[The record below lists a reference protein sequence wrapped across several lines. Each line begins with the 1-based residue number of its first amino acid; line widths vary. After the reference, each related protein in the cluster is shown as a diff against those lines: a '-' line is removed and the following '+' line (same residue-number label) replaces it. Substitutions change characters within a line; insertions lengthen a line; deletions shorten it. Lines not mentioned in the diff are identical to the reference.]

1 MDNTFFSLLGL
12 LLRRRRRRGLGGVK
26 FIGEEKAEKNGW
38 SVLSSDIGNME
49 NRFEQSGFNTAL
61 QIEQNKKRK
70 SDLAKLKSDLAE
82 SNIAHEGILAAPRQK
97 ENSRISEFGEQ
108 IEAMVDR
115 ANM

>member
-1 MDNTFFSLLGL
+1 M
-12 LLRRRRRRGLGGVK
+12 VK
-26 FIGEEKAEKNGW
+26 FIDEEAEKNGW

-82 SNIAHEGILAAPRQK
+82 SNIAHEGILDAPRQK

>member
-1 MDNTFFSLLGL
+1 M
-12 LLRRRRRRGLGGVK
+12 VK
-26 FIGEEKAEKNGW
+26 FIDEEAEKNRW

>member
-1 MDNTFFSLLGL
+1 M
-12 LLRRRRRRGLGGVK
+12 VK
-26 FIGEEKAEKNGW
+26 FIDEEAEKNRW

-70 SDLAKLKSDLAE
+70 FDLAKLKSDLAE
-82 SNIAHEGILAAPRQK
+82 SNIAPRQK
-97 ENSRISEFGEQ
+97 ENIRISEFVEQ